1 MLIRNATLV
10 GLGDGTVRRNMT
22 CKVEGSTIV
31 SVEPD
36 GAEGQPPGQSSPR
49 QGETP
54 GRPQPPG
61 DARAQRP
68 GAAGK
73 TGSNNDADTI
83 DADGAYLIPGL
94 VNLHAHTAMAP
105 LRGTAEDVSPESWFN
120 EHIWIYEQN
129 LTPSDVYWGT
139 LLGALEMLSGG
150 VTGVADHYFFMD
162 RAFEAF
168 RDSGMRAN
176 LAQAVFGFGE
186 QKDALLDQA
195 VAFARDYRDADE
207 RISVSLGPHSPYL
220 CPDDFLKTVVDHASA
235 LDVPV
240 HIHVSE
246 TRKQVEQSLAEH
258 GRTPVEALRD
268 TGVLSGTAILAH
280 AYHGTDNDLTLIADS
295 GATVAHCPKTYMRF
309 GDSTDFLP
317 RALSSG
323 VRVGLAS
330 DGAASNSTM
339 NLFEVARDAALLAK
353 TASAD
358 PERARV
364 NEVLPLL
371 TAGGRMLGLPDYG
384 EVRPGAPADLVLVR
398 PDTPAMNPGFS
409 PAADLLYSVSR
420 ANVDTVMVNG
430 RVVVRN
436 GRHID
441 IDERE
446 VFERNRELV
455 GRVATRNSD
464 TPMQTFK
471 G

>member
-1 MLIRNATLV
+1 A
-10 GLGDGTVRRNMT
+10 
-22 CKVEGSTIV
+22 
-31 SVEPD
+31 
-36 GAEGQPPGQSSPR
+36 
-49 QGETP
+49 GE
-54 GRPQPPG
+54 
-61 DARAQRP
+61 
-68 GAAGK
+68 
-73 TGSNNDADTI
+73 TI
-83 DADGAYLIPGL
+83 DAGGAYLIPGL

-129 LTPSDVYWGT
+129 LTPEDVYWGT

-162 RAFEAF
+162 KAFEAF

-186 QKDALLDQA
+186 QKDALLEQA
-195 VAFARDYRDADE
+195 VGFARDYKNAEE
-207 RISVSLGPHSPYL
+207 RITVSLGPHSPYL
-220 CPDDFLKTVVDHASA
+220 CPDDFLKKVVDHAGA
-235 LDVPV
+235 IGVPV

-246 TRKQVEQSLAEH
+246 TAKQVEQSLAEH

-268 TGVLSGTAILAH
+268 TGVLSGDAILAH
-280 AYHGTDNDLTLIADS
+280 AYHGTDSDLALIAES
-295 GATVAHCPKTYMRF
+295 EAMVAHCPKTYMRF
-309 GDSTDFLP
+309 GDSTNFLP

-353 TASAD
+353 TAAGD
-358 PERARV
+358 PQCARV

-371 TAGGRMLGLPDYG
+371 TGGGRMLGLPDHG
-384 EVRPGAPADLVLVR
+384 EVRVGGPADLVLVR

-420 ANVDTVMVNG
+420 ANIDTVMVNG
-430 RVVVRN
+430 RVVVRH
-436 GRHID
+436 GRHVD
-441 IDERE
+441 IDEKE
-446 VFERNRELV
+446 VFARNRELV
-455 GRVATRNSD
+455 ERVATRNSD